1 MRIGEVAEAVGTTS
15 RTIRYYEEIG
25 LLGSAADRASGQHR
39 TYTEQDVER
48 LRDALRLKDLLG
60 LSLEELREIYL
71 QLQLTSVV
79 ALDELAAAGRG
90 SPSLVDTLKDEAAP
104 DPVALSLEELR
115 ELMEAEDASTARR
128 DEWHHGQPGPARRA
142 AILKEAERH
151 IERQLELV
159 ARRRA
164 EVQELESEL
173 KARQERVRALLR
185 EISQPV

>member
-25 LLGSAADRASGQHR
+25 LLRRTDERESGKHR

-48 LRDALRLKDLLG
+48 LRDALRLKELLG
-60 LSLEELREIYL
+60 
-71 QLQLTSVV
+71 
-79 ALDELAAAGRG
+79 
-90 SPSLVDTLKDEAAP
+90 
-104 DPVALSLEELR
+104 LSLEELR
-115 ELMEAEDASTARR
+115 ELMEAEDARAARR

-151 IERQLELV
+151 LDRQLELV

-164 EVQELESEL
+164 EVQELETEL
-173 KARQERVRALLR
+173 KARRERVRALLR
-185 EISQPV
+185 DASQPV